1 MGFNWGQGGSGAAGG
16 AATGF
21 ALSGGNP
28 IGAGIGALAGGLMG
42 GLGGSSQPSI
52 AGFDRRGASFLEQI
66 RRTEDP
72 RDAVQLGAFE
82 RSGGG
87 EQFRG
92 GQQQLIRQL
101 QQQAAGR
108 GPSLAGLQANAVAQ
122 RSLAQQQALAA
133 GAAPGNEALAARQA
147 AMNAGNTMQDLAG
160 TSAQARMAEQM
171 QARAMLGGVLG
182 QARGQDIGNE
192 QFNAG
197 SANNRTL
204 AQGSMEMNQRQLNDA
219 RNMQLR
225 QLEMNQALAKAGM
238 QQSNTMGT
246 QIMSGGANLLA
257 QYGMGAFR
265 GQPGAGEQSPYAGGL
280 PYGQTSYGN
289 NVMQPN
295 F

>member
-1 MGFNWGQGGSGAAGG
+1 MEFNWGQAGQGAGGG

-28 IGAGIGALAGGLMG
+28 VGAGIGALAGGLMG

-52 AGFDRRGASFLEQI
+52 AGFDRRGASFLAGI
-66 RRTEDP
+66 RSTEDP
-72 RDAVQLGAFE
+72 RTAVQLGNFE

-87 EQFRG
+87 QQFRG
-92 GQQQLIRQL
+92 GQMALVRQL
-101 QQQAAGR
+101 QEQAAGR
-108 GPSLAGLQANAVAQ
+108 GPSLAGMQANAVAQ

-147 AMNAGNTMQDLAG
+147 AMNAGNTMNELAS

-171 QARAMLGGVLG
+171 AARGQLGGVLG

-192 QFNAG
+192 QFNA
-197 SANNRTL
+197 SSMNNRTL
-204 AQGSMEMNQRQLNDA
+204 AQGQMDLQQKQLNDA

-225 QLEMNQALAKAGM
+225 QMEMSQALAKAGM
-238 QQSNTMGT
+238 QQTNTMGT

-265 GQPGAGEQSPYAGGL
+265 GAPGAPAAQAGDANFNTAGGSR
-280 PYGQTSYGN
+280 YFG
-289 NVMQPN
+289 
-295 F
+295 